1 MNNRCWRR
9 KKTKMGASKNNSA
22 DEVSSHSHH
31 AAPRPR
37 VMGKSTKAGKA
48 KGGPKQV
55 PLAAVNFV
63 PTLAKPTHAVGDFI
77 ALLGGEWPG
86 CPASD
91 KTKLLGAMLWAK
103 VWTRKGV
110 GLGRQRFFLELQYQ
124 RA

>member
-1 MNNRCWRR
+1 
-9 KKTKMGASKNNSA
+9 
-22 DEVSSHSHH
+22 
-31 AAPRPR
+31 
-37 VMGKSTKAGKA
+37 MGKSTKAGKA

-91 KTKLLGAMLWAK
+91 KTKLLGAMGQ
-103 VWTRKGV
+103 GV
-110 GLGRQRFFLELQYQ
+110 DAQRRRPRPAAILFRASISKSLTASTASIMMGLPF
-124 RA
+124 AACAA